1 MGRVS
6 VRAVFPASV
15 HEAQRCWCEVE
26 RWPEWVDGLARVVA
40 VEGPWPRAGASVTWQ
55 SNPAG
60 RGLVRERVEEY
71 EPRRRLVLAGEDDTM
86 TALQE
91 VSFEPLPDGVAVELS
106 LGYTIKRRSPL
117 TPVLDR
123 LFVRRPMIISLSKT
137 LERFGE
143 VLAESRRTD
152 VG

>member
-1 MGRVS
+1 M
-6 VRAVFPASV
+6 
-15 HEAQRCWCEVE
+15 
-26 RWPEWVDGLARVVA
+26 
-40 VEGPWPRAGASVTWQ
+40 TWQ

-106 LGYTIKRRSPL
+106 LGYKIKRRSPL